1 MVIHLKYSTEA
12 SQAAQAVK
20 NPPAN
25 AEDAENVGSI
35 SGLGRAHGEGNG
47 NLLQYS
53 CLKYHKDGEPVG
65 YSPSGC
71 RELGTTERLSTHYS
85 VRCLFSLFFLEE
97 SLSNVTE

>member
-1 MVIHLKYSTEA
+1 MVIHLKYSAEA

-35 SGLGRAHGEGNG
+35 SRLGRAHREGNG

-53 CLKYHKDGEPVG
+53 CLKHHKDRGAWWAAVHRVAE
-65 YSPSGC
+65 SQA
-71 RELGTTERLSTHYS
+71 RLS
-85 VRCLFSLFFLEE
+85 
-97 SLSNVTE
+97 N

>member
-1 MVIHLKYSTEA
+1 MLYRRSLLVIHLKYSTEA

-53 CLKYHKDGEPVG
+53 CLKYHKDRGACGLQSIGLQRVG
-65 YSPSGC
+65 
-71 RELGTTERLSTHYS
+71 HD
-85 VRCLFSLFFLEE
+85 
-97 SLSNVTE
+97 